1 MKIANRFRRILL
13 LVAVVVASE
22 GCASTVYKSR
32 GVRDTPLQKVWI
44 TSEPEG
50 ATVRLD
56 GVVVG
61 VTPMQVSV
69 RRKGPLQTLSLSK
82 EGYADAH
89 QPLKRGLSPAAYGN
103 VAFAA
108 FALNPMNGP
117 NGLSDTRWSRR
128 EQVAYAFIF
137 PAVGLGVDLLSG
149 AAYAV
154 RSPVHITLK
163 PAVPPPS
170 R

>member
-1 MKIANRFRRILL
+1 MRIANPGRPL
-13 LVAVVVASE
+13 LVLIAVLVASQ
-22 GCASTVYKSR
+22 GCASTVYRSR
-32 GVRDTPLQKVWI
+32 GVRDTPPQRVWI
-44 TSEPEG
+44 TSEPDG
-50 ATVRLD
+50 ATIRLD

-61 VTPMQVSV
+61 VTPAQIPG

-82 EGYADAH
+82 EGYAETS
-89 QPLKRGLSPAAYGN
+89 QLLTRRLSPAAYGN

-108 FALNPMNGP
+108 LALNPMNGP
-117 NGLSDTRWSRR
+117 NGLSDTRWSRG

-154 RSPVHITLK
+154 RSPVHITLR
-163 PAVPPPS
+163 PAVPQPN